1 MPETGLR
8 VRMRSKPEP
17 ADAKAPGE
25 PIRAH
30 KADILFNKNRF
41 DVLTNPNVGTVL
53 DVLAPDDIVLYGVAT
68 DVYDKAA
75 VEGLLERRPRTRLFV
90 VTDAVRGIDKDVSEQ
105 SLKDWGDEGVRLVRT
120 KDVVE
125 EGLVEELARATA

>member
-1 MPETGLR
+1 M
-8 VRMRSKPEP
+8 
-17 ADAKAPGE
+17 
-25 PIRAH
+25 RAH
-30 KADILFNKNRF
+30 KGDILFHKHRF
-41 DVLTNPNVGTVL
+41 DVFTNPNVGVVL

-68 DVYDKAA
+68 DVCDKAA

-105 SLKDWGDEGVRLVRT
+105 LLKDWGDEGVRLVRT
-120 KDVVE
+120 KEVVE